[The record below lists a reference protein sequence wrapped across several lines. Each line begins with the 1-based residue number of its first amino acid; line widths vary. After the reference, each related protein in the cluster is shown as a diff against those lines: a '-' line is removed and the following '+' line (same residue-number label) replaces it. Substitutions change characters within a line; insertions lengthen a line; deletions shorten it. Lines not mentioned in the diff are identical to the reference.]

1 MCSCYSILECC
12 VTFSGVKLSIRSIV
26 LFLQDLITLGE
37 ESNSYG
43 LDEVLDVI
51 NVSDDSIFNA
61 SHRSFCIK
69 FEC

>member
-1 MCSCYSILECC
+1 MFNCHSILECF
-12 VTFSGVKLSIRSIV
+12 VIFSGVKFIIRSFV

-61 SHRSFCIK
+61 SHRSFCI
-69 FEC
+69 